1 MRFESQWLGDAIASP
16 TCSTPDLEDASF
28 ESLGDRSWV
37 GIDRRSDEGDAEP
50 TSAPSSQRRP
60 QPASV
65 DTDTSPTDPAGWRE
79 CITSIP
85 SIAAECCGRSWGQRC
100 AVRSSPIPPR
110 WLPSSLGVYGGMNE
124 NFVLVSGRSRWQA
137 DGV

>member
-28 ESLGDRSWV
+28 ESLGDRSWD

-65 DTDTSPTDPAGWRE
+65 DTDTSPTDPAGWRG
-79 CITSIP
+79 CITSIA
-85 SIAAECCGRSWGQRC
+85 SIAAELWSRMHREREIRRITVAWERIDDRTLKDIGTSRHEIEYGRDARHWS
-100 AVRSSPIPPR
+100 
-110 WLPSSLGVYGGMNE
+110 
-124 NFVLVSGRSRWQA
+124 
-137 DGV
+137 